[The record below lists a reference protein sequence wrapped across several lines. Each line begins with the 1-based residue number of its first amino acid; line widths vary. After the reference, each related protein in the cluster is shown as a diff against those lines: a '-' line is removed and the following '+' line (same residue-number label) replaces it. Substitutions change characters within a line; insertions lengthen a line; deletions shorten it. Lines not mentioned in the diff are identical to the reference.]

1 MQLLTDVLEEFN
13 ESSQVDNTANIS
25 PLKTA
30 GPEELMEDQEAFM
43 KLLQENMA
51 KLMGAEAGGSEET
64 PPAASMSPPPAIPST
79 DDFQGTISQTLNK
92 LKSSSHQA
100 KTQVK
105 WIVGLLII
113 VKPSLFSNNYICP

>member
-1 MQLLTDVLEEFN
+1 
-13 ESSQVDNTANIS
+13 
-25 PLKTA
+25 
-30 GPEELMEDQEAFM
+30 
-43 KLLQENMA
+43 
-51 KLMGAEAGGSEET
+51 LMGAEAGGSEET

-113 VKPSLFSNNYICP
+113 VKPSL

>member
-13 ESSQVDNTANIS
+13 ESSQVDNAANIS
-25 PLKTA
+25 PLKTT

-51 KLMGAEAGGSEET
+51 KLMGAEVGGSEET
-64 PPAASMSPPPAIPST
+64 PEVMINSTRPVAPAASMSPPPAIPST
-79 DDFQGTISQTLNK
+79 DDFQDTISQTLNK

-105 WIVGLLII
+105 WIVG
-113 VKPSLFSNNYICP
+113 C